1 IVCEPSESPPCTQGF
16 EASTVDAGL
25 HTSAALRTGLG
36 LATWGADGVGQLG
49 RGGVGETNKPSHECG
64 STQNGSCVV
73 DLIGVEQFDMST
85 DYGHLR
91 LSSGIVH
98 GWGDNS
104 VGTLG
109 VGASPSTSSEALPV
123 AVSGGS
129 TLTGIV
135 YLGQS
140 ASQTVFAIMSDGSI
154 RGWGSNAD
162 GQLAQTSSELCDLTG
177 CSTVAAV
184 IPTVQLF

>member
-1 IVCEPSESPPCTQGF
+1 ALGSTGLPCTDHLVGVTAVSLGAEHTLALGPLDLPLAGGGDNFGELGTGDDNASERRLIVGEPSESPPCTPGF
-16 EASTVDAGL
+16 EASAVDAGL

-109 VGASPSTSSEALPV
+109 V
-123 AVSGGS
+123 
-129 TLTGIV
+129 
-135 YLGQS
+135 
-140 ASQTVFAIMSDGSI
+140 
-154 RGWGSNAD
+154 
-162 GQLAQTSSELCDLTG
+162 
-177 CSTVAAV
+177 
-184 IPTVQLF
+184 